1 MRQALLV
8 GVIGMA
14 ATPESAAS
22 KLTVLHPAGTILQ
35 DDYVHVVERT
45 FSGALALC
53 GAGSITRPLRLAF
66 ENVGRGACEQCEQ
79 LLAEAGSSPQSRGP
93 IVL

>member
-1 MRQALLV
+1 
-8 GVIGMA
+8 MA
-14 ATPESAAS
+14 ATRASAAS
-22 KLTVLHPAGTILQ
+22 TLTVLHPAGTILR

-45 FSGALALC
+45 FSGAHALC

-66 ENVGRGACEQCEQ
+66 ENAGRAACEECGQ
-79 LLAEAGSSPQSRGP
+79 LPAEAGKTPQSRGQ